1 MKEQQRSGIPLPT
14 IKRIPVYVS
23 VLEKWLKEGKET
35 VSTTDFAAAL
45 TLKPVQVRKDLAFAG
60 AEGKPRIGYRTE
72 ELLETLHRFV
82 GWNNLSEAVLVG
94 AGALG
99 TAILGYKGFDR
110 FGLKIKAAF
119 DIDESKCG
127 ATVHG
132 KPVYPIRD
140 LKRYVRQNGIIM
152 GIFPTRFSCS
162 RKTWRPGLP
171 FWPSALKNG
180 SNHLTSSFSDVA
192 RPAAP
197 CKSEGIITFVDGDSA
212 ILTNAS
218 NPFSA
223 MTL

>member
-35 VSTTDFAAAL
+35 VSTTDFAATL

-60 AEGKPRIGYRTE
+60 AEGKPRIGYQTE
-72 ELLETLHRFV
+72 ELLNTLHRFV

-127 ATVHG
+127 TTVHD

-140 LKRYVRQNGIIM
+140 LKQYVKKNGIIM
-152 GIFPTRFSCS
+152 GILTVSE
-162 RKTWRPGLP
+162 
-171 FWPSALKNG
+171 NG
-180 SNHLTSSFSDVA
+180 A
-192 RPAAP
+192 QPAADALV
-197 CKSEGIITFVDGDSA
+197 EAGIQGIWNFSPAQIDVPDSIFVQQEDLAAGLA
-212 ILTNAS
+212 VLAVRIKERQ
-218 NPFSA
+218 
-223 MTL
+223 